1 MAHLGI
7 DTRFLVDSGHEKG
20 FTVEE
25 GKDYGAGP
33 IDVVW
38 KINIHPA
45 LPEMKCGFI
54 ALRAEEGGGSRDTE
68 DNQFSLRKTE
78 EAIMRGLRS
87 GMDKVYL
94 VAENDEQAKSLS
106 GRVEWLASHGS
117 LLRLDAISLGLS
129 PQQQGSSVVTPSQDR
144 VPRGEKLRKQDM
156 RDREAKLDKHNR
168 PKNKEDNPARKAVR
182 ESKIDRNSR
191 PKNQIPKRGKSRR

>member
-117 LLRLDAISLGLS
+117 CSGWTPYRLGCLPSSKGRALS
-129 PQQQGSSVVTPSQDR
+129 RRAKTGCRGAKSS
-144 VPRGEKLRKQDM
+144 
-156 RDREAKLDKHNR
+156 A
-168 PKNKEDNPARKAVR
+168 
-182 ESKIDRNSR
+182 SKICATAR
-191 PKNQIPKRGKSRR
+191 PNLTNTIGPRTRRTTLQEKQCASRR